1 MQKLALKSSWLT
13 LQEIQTQRD
22 LQFRLVGAH
31 VDDLALKALASFQ
44 NAKSHC
50 LKIEFQYTASLHPQ
64 VL

>member
-31 VDDLALKALASFQ
+31 VDDLALKALASF
-44 NAKSHC
+44 
-50 LKIEFQYTASLHPQ
+50 
-64 VL
+64 